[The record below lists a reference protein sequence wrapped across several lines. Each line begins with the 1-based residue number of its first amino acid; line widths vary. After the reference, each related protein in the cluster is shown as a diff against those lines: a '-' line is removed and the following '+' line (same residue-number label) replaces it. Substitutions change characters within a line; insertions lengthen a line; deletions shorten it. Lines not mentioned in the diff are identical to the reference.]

1 MKPFGVVE
9 RWLRFAAAWFVFA
22 PVALFVF
29 VAAILLLPWRGARV
43 RLSYRAMNFIGPK
56 LFAILGI
63 PIDAPS
69 PAELAPLA
77 PAIFAIN
84 HTSSADTP
92 LMTSFLPPGTCGL
105 VKKEAIWIPLFG
117 QVYWLSGHL
126 LIDRKNPA
134 RARASMDK
142 LTAVMKTHR
151 LGLVIGPEGTRS
163 PDGRLK
169 PFKKGFVH
177 IALATR
183 LPVVPIV
190 IEGAHKAWP
199 ARTVALAPHPVRIR
213 ALEPIPTDAWSVDT
227 LDEHVQEV
235 WDALAGALPKDQKPL

>member
-1 MKPFGVVE
+1 MKPFPPIE
-9 RWLRFAAAWFVFA
+9 RALRFTAAWLLFA
-22 PVALFVF
+22 PVAFFV
-29 VAAILLLPWRGARV
+29 VLAVIVLLPWRGARV

-56 LFAILGI
+56 LFATLGI
-63 PIDAPS
+63 PIDAPTQV
-69 PAELAPLA
+69 ELAPLA

-92 LMTSFLPPGTCGL
+92 LLTSYLPPGTCGL

-117 QVYWLSGHL
+117 QAYWLSGHL
-126 LIDRKNPA
+126 LIDRKNPE
-134 RARASMDK
+134 RARASMNK
-142 LTAVMKTHR
+142 LTAVMKKHR

-169 PFKKGFVH
+169 AFKKGFVH

-199 ARTVALAPHPVRIR
+199 ARTMALTPHPVRIR
-213 ALEPIPTDAWSVDT
+213 ALAPIPTDAWTAETV
-227 LDEHVQEV
+227 DEHVQEV
-235 WDALAGALPKDQKPL
+235 WDALAAALPEDQAPL

>member
-1 MKPFGVVE
+1 MKPFHPIE
-9 RWLRFAAAWFVFA
+9 RALRFAAAWMLFA
-22 PVALFVF
+22 PVAFFVL
-29 VAAILLLPWRGARV
+29 AAVILLLPWRGARV
-43 RLSYRAMNFIGPK
+43 RLSYRAMNFIGPR
-56 LFAILGI
+56 LFAVLGV
-63 PIDAPS
+63 PVDAPS
-69 PAELAPLA
+69 QAELGALA

-92 LMTSFLPPGTCGL
+92 LLTSYLPPGTCGL

-117 QVYWLSGHL
+117 QAYWLSGHL

-134 RARASMDK
+134 RARASMDT
-142 LTAVMKTHR
+142 LTAVMKRHG

-169 PFKKGFVH
+169 PFKKGFAH
-177 IALATR
+177 IAIATR

-199 ARTVALAPHPVRIR
+199 ARTLALTPHPVRIR
-213 ALEPIPTDAWSVDT
+213 ALAPIPTDSWTAETV
-227 LDEHVQEV
+227 DEHVHEV
-235 WDALAGALPKDQKPL
+235 WSALAAALPEEQKPV